1 MKRIT
6 TLGRGRILI
15 ILNKVPFFKRFT
27 SFEKEKVIDTEASF
41 YVAQEDE
48 YIIEQD
54 TLDTSFFILLSG
66 SARVELNGVEKI
78 LATMGPGDFFGEIAF
93 IQNTPRTSNVIANEV
108 CILLKVDRRL
118 LGALNADIRE
128 KFKDQVII
136 KLAAMV
142 AAQNNDLGSKVV

>member
-27 SFEKEKVIDTEASF
+27 SFEKEKIVDTEATF

-48 YIIEQD
+48 FIIEQG
-54 TLDTSFFILLSG
+54 TLDTAFYILLSG
-66 SARVELNGVEKI
+66 SARVVLNGVDEP
-78 LATMGPGDFFGEIAF
+78 LAVVEPGDFFGEIAF

-118 LGALNADIRE
+118 LGALNAEIRE

-136 KLAAMV
+136 KLANMIAV
-142 AAQNNDLGSKVV
+142 QNSHLEE

>member
-15 ILNKVPFFKRFT
+15 ILNKVPFFKAFT

-48 YIIEQD
+48 YIIEQN
-54 TLDTSFFILLSG
+54 TLDTAFFILLSG
-66 SARVELNGVEKI
+66 SARVTLDGIEAP
-78 LATMGPGDFFGEIAF
+78 LANMGPGDFFGEIAF

-136 KLAAMV
+136 KLTGMV
-142 AAQNNDLGSKVV
+142 AAKNNDLEK